1 MKIMKIITT
10 IDELQTVIKEM
21 KTQNKQIGFVP
32 TMGFLHEGHRA
43 LMQQA
48 RKEND
53 VVVLSI
59 FVNPLQFG
67 PNEDLESYP
76 RDFARDQKAAEEEG
90 VDIIFHPT
98 PAEMYP
104 EELSVTMQ
112 VKKRTD
118 ALCGASRPGH
128 FDGVATVLTKLFHLV
143 RPNRAY
149 FGKKDAQ
156 QAAVVEGLV
165 TDLNFP
171 LQVVPVD
178 TVRESDGLAKSSR
191 NVYLTEKE
199 RMEAPSLFRSLQHAA
214 EMIRAGETNPEMVV
228 SIIKDKILTE
238 TSGEIDY
245 VSLLSYPNLE
255 NIAEIQGTYIIAL
268 AVKFSKAR
276 LIDNIILTKE
286 QGEA

>member
-1 MKIMKIITT
+1 MMNIITT
-10 IDELQTVIKEM
+10 IDELQKVIKEM

-32 TMGFLHEGHRA
+32 TMGYLHEGHRA
-43 LMQQA
+43 LMKKA
-48 RKEND
+48 REEND

-76 RDFARDQKAAEEEG
+76 RDFVRDQDAASAEG
-90 VDIIFHPT
+90 VDIIFYPT

-104 EELSVTMQ
+104 EELSVTIQ
-112 VKKRTD
+112 VRKRTD

-143 RPNRAY
+143 QPDRAY

-165 TDLNFP
+165 KDFNFP

-178 TVRESDGLAKSSR
+178 TVREPDGLAKSSR
-191 NVYLTEKE
+191 NVYLSEKE
-199 RMEAPSLFRSLQHAA
+199 RKEAPALYRSLQLG
-214 EMIRAGETNPEMVV
+214 EELIDSGETNPETVI
-228 SIIKDKILTE
+228 SAIKDKILTE

-245 VSLLSYPNLE
+245 VNLLSYPNLE
-255 NIAEIQGTYIIAL
+255 NMDTIQGTCIIAL

-276 LIDNIILTKE
+276 LIDNIILTRE
-286 QGEA
+286 QEEA